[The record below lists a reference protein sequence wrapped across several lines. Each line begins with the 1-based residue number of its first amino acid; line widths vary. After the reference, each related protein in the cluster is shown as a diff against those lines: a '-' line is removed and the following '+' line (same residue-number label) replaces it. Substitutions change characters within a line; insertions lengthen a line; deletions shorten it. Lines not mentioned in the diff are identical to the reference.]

1 MVEFQNFLNLIL
13 QAIAPIAASVI
24 TATLVILAKQFLVK
38 LRTELGASQYAL
50 LTDLVRTGVLYAEQ
64 SGLTGAIENAGAE
77 KKSEAMNY
85 VVRNLDAYGLN
96 HIDAHEISRLI
107 EAAVAD
113 TFGREKAGLI
123 ELISHEGID
132 TYEEDD
138 SERG

>member
-113 TFGREKAGLI
+113 TFGREKAGIYAFLDN
-123 ELISHEGID
+123 ETEEVISSPD
-132 TYEEDD
+132 EEK
-138 SERG
+138 